1 MLTVKEI
8 NEISFGKA
16 GFSGYKPEDVDNFID
31 EVVESFQQLQSDRDA
46 AVKQAEELAAQNA
59 DLAAKN
65 AEAQQKLAILAQKI
79 ESYREEE
86 DGTKEALLSAQKL
99 AKDSLQEAKDKA
111 EIILQDA
118 ENTARKT
125 MDGAK
130 VEAAKAAKEYMA
142 QAETKKAELEEIKRQ
157 VSAFRVS
164 LLEMYK
170 KHLECIDHI
179 PTFRLKEDKAP
190 AAQQAAPAPAP
201 VQEEPEP
208 QPEPEPEAVVTQPE
222 PQPEPQ
228 AVPVAQPEP
237 EPVVQALPATL
248 PDR

>member
-31 EVVESFQQLQSDRDA
+31 EVVESFQQLQSERDA

-65 AEAQQKLAILAQKI
+65 AEAQQELAILAQKI

-86 DGTKEALLSAQKL
+86 DGIKEALLSAQRL
-99 AKDSLQEAKDKA
+99 AKDSLQEARDKA

-130 VEAAKAAKEYMA
+130 VEAAKAAKA
-142 QAETKKAELEEIKRQ
+142 KADEATEE
-157 VSAFRVS
+157 A
-164 LLEMYK
+164 
-170 KHLECIDHI
+170 
-179 PTFRLKEDKAP
+179 KA
-190 AAQQAAPAPAP
+190 
-201 VQEEPEP
+201 
-208 QPEPEPEAVVTQPE
+208 
-222 PQPEPQ
+222 
-228 AVPVAQPEP
+228 
-237 EPVVQALPATL
+237 
-248 PDR
+248 